1 MRVLIT
7 NDDGID
13 SPGLHTLAA
22 VAAAAG
28 LEVTVAAPH
37 EERSGS
43 SASLG
48 ALSEDGRLVM
58 REQSLEDLD
67 VRVLA
72 VEATPAF
79 ITWAA
84 VRGAFGPEPELV
96 LSGVNRGPNTGH
108 AVLHSG
114 TVGAALTATAHGIP
128 AMAVSLSGPDPSH
141 WETAADVTTRSL
153 DWLLDQEANGSVV
166 INVNVPDVPLDQLQ
180 GLRAAPLASFGAVQA
195 DVAESGE
202 GFVTITYS
210 QVDVSAEPD
219 SDAGL
224 QTANWATVTALAGPR
239 EVEGFPLDGLTDGG
253 ARA

>member
-1 MRVLIT
+1 VRVLIT

-13 SPGLHTLAA
+13 SPGLHTLAE
-22 VAAAAG
+22 VAARAG
-28 LEVTVAAPH
+28 LEVLVAAPH

-48 ALSEDGRLVM
+48 ALREDGRLVM
-58 REQSLEDLD
+58 SEYPLEGLD
-67 VRVLA
+67 EVRGLA

-84 VRGAFGPEPELV
+84 VRGAFGPEPDIV

-141 WETAADVTTRSL
+141 WETAREVTTRSL
-153 DWLLDQEANGSVV
+153 DWFLGQTATDSVV
-166 INVNVPDVPLDQLQ
+166 INVNIPDVPLDKLE
-180 GLRAAPLASFGAVQA
+180 GIRSAPLASFGAVQA
-195 DVAESGE
+195 DVSEIGE

-210 QVDVSAEPD
+210 QIDVSSEPD
-219 SDAGL
+219 SDAAL
-224 QTANWATVTALAGPR
+224 QTANWATVTAITGPR
-239 EVEGFPLDGLTDGG
+239 EVEDFPLQGLTDH
-253 ARA
+253 A